1 MNNTGTGKCDPG
13 YYCKVGNSIARPT
26 NATLIAGAVGGV
38 CPIGHY
44 CPEQTEVMC
53 EHTNKIGAAVSFYF
67 FEAILVTSVAC
78 IFFGEIP
85 F

>member
-53 EHTNKIGAAVSFYF
+53 EHTNKIGAVLFCF
-67 FEAILVTSVAC
+67 FGAILMTSVAC
-78 IFFGEIP
+78 IFFGETP

>member
-53 EHTNKIGAAVSFYF
+53 DHTNKIGAVSFRF
-67 FEAILVTSVAC
+67 FWSDIDDISC
-78 IFFGEIP
+78 MHIFW
-85 F
+85 